1 MLADRMKTEVSGIRH
16 NRGFTLIE
24 IMVVVVILS
33 ILAAIVV
40 PKIMSR
46 PDEARTARVQQDIR
60 ALGAA
65 LDLFRLDNF
74 KYPSTEQGLEALV
87 EKPAD
92 LPSGAK
98 WKDGGYVERL
108 PKDPWGAY
116 YRYLQ
121 PGSHG
126 EYDLYSLGA
135 DGVAGGTGVNAD
147 IGNWNLE

>member
-1 MLADRMKTEVSGIRH
+1 MRSGRTVPQVSGIGYSK
-16 NRGFTLIE
+16 GFTLIE

-33 ILAAIVV
+33 ILAAMVV

-65 LDLFRLDNF
+65 LNLFRLDNF
-74 KYPSTEQGLEALV
+74 NYPTTEQGLESLTV
-87 EKPAD
+87 K
-92 LPSGAK
+92 PSGLSSGAQ
-98 WKDGGYVERL
+98 WNEGGYIERI
-108 PKDPWGAY
+108 PKDPWGAP

-126 EYDLYSLGA
+126 EYDIYSLGA
-135 DGVAGGTGVNAD
+135 DGVAGGAGFSAD
-147 IGNWNLE
+147 TGNWNLD